1 MGAEV
6 AIIATVASAV
16 VGIGGAIMQGQASAK
31 AAEYQAQVARNNAA
45 IARANAITSEN
56 NAKTSEAAGAARAD
70 QEAMQTREMIGKQKA
85 SAAASGLD
93 IASGTP
99 VDITSSTAGL
109 GMLSQLNIRD
119 ETNRR
124 AAALRQQGAGYGTQA
139 ANFDI
144 SASAAD
150 DAADSAMTGGI
161 LRAAGAGF
169 SGASKSVGLLG
180 EFKRTGTPLF
190 GYDLT

>member
-16 VGIGGAIMQGQASAK
+16 VGVGGAIMQGQASAR

-56 NAKTSEAAGAARAD
+56 NAKTTEAAGAARAD

-85 SAAASGLD
+85 AAAASGLD

-109 GMLSQLNIRD
+109 GLLSQLNIRD

-124 AAALRQQGAGYGTQA
+124 AAALRQQGAGYSSQA
-139 ANFDI
+139 SNFDTN
-144 SASAAD
+144 ASAAD

-161 LRAAGAGF
+161 LRAAGAGLA
-169 SGASKSVGLLG
+169 GASRTTGMLA
-180 EFKRTGTPLF
+180 EFKRTGTPMF
-190 GYDLT
+190 DFAIE